1 MRACGLGL
9 LTVCRDRPAFS
20 PESAG
25 WSTTRGGDADL
36 ARFLT
41 YTSNFKAALDFVAS
55 EVSFSTRDMRATA
68 NMSNSG
74 TTPANVAPIG
84 LSPE

>member
-1 MRACGLGL
+1 M
-9 LTVCRDRPAFS
+9 FS
-20 PESAG
+20 AESAG
-25 WSTTRGGDADL
+25 WSMAGGGA
-36 ARFLT
+36 AGAPRFLT

-68 NMSNSG
+68 NMSDSG
-74 TTPANVAPIG
+74 TTPANVAPTG